1 MFGLGLPELVLI
13 LVVVLFFFGPRRLP
27 QLGQAIGASIKGFK
41 RGTAGDDPPGIPDT
55 EKGRNSTDGHREDP
69 RAEELG
75 PENLERSSRAHI

>member
-13 LVVVLFFFGPRRLP
+13 LVVVLIFFGPRRLP

-55 EKGRNSTDGHREDP
+55 EKGNKSIDGHSEASKP
-69 RAEELG
+69 EEMK
-75 PENLERSSRAHI
+75 ESSRAHV